1 MIDVGDAR
9 VLFSVQGM
17 GCEIN
22 QVNFR
27 AVVRLVFKPLIDALP
42 IAGDNNDEVDY

>member
-17 GCEIN
+17 DCEIN

-42 IAGDNNDEVDY
+42 IAGDNINEVDY